1 LIWIH
6 RSLFVCSAFL
16 HELLGPESHPYGLAA
31 RLNFSTPGMDRQ
43 AAQGTLLGNEIT
55 LINLLGRRM
64 AAAVLLVQALGG
76 GWDVA
81 DLPSAQA
88 VSKSPRDHRHAA
100 PHTSHSVSA
109 AWAPHASSAA
119 I

>member
-1 LIWIH
+1 
-6 RSLFVCSAFL
+6 
-16 HELLGPESHPYGLAA
+16 
-31 RLNFSTPGMDRQ
+31 MDRQ

-88 VSKSPRDHRHAA
+88 VSKPQTTPPGSVERALKSPRDHRHAA

-109 AWAPHASSAA
+109 AWVPHASSAA